1 MFELNKTSWVLPSI
15 IALII
20 GILVF
25 DLTTARGSAEYIF
38 YIVPVALTFLYHRPV
53 LPLYIAVLTTCSSV
67 LGFWYSPVVYTSV
80 NPFAFKNR
88 LFNIVVIWIV
98 AFLVR
103 NIIINRNVNLR
114 NNWLKSLAQ
123 KLQDSVRGELT
134 VQEIGEKIL
143 SFLSSE
149 IHVLLGV
156 LYVREENSKVMRF
169 AASYGVE
176 GQSVKQQLTLGDGI
190 TGKVAEEGVIKNFTD
205 LPADHL
211 KLSTI
216 LGESRPGAIKIVP
229 LLADGRTIGVLEL
242 AFKEHPD
249 LSIREFFNLNT
260 ENLAIALR
268 SAIHKSKLSELLSQS
283 QQFAEELQAQQEE
296 LRVVNE
302 ELEQQS
308 SALKSSH
315 SRLENQAAEMEQ
327 TNQQL
332 EGQARTLEIQKAL
345 LDERNKD
352 LISAQMDLEEKARLL
367 EQSSQYKSEFLA
379 NMSHELRTPLNSTL
393 ILAKLLADNKPGN
406 LNDEQ
411 IKYADIIYNSGN
423 DLLNLINDILDLS
436 KVEAGKLTVNPES
449 VSIPSIAR
457 SLEDLFRPIAKNK
470 GVAFEV
476 LTDKNLSTLVTD
488 KQRVEQILKN
498 FLSNALKFTAQG
510 KVTLKISEKDQN
522 FYFSVIDTGLG
533 ISSEQQKIIFEAFR
547 QADGTTNRKFG
558 GTGLGLSISRELSL
572 LLGGEIS
579 VESEKEKGS
588 TFTLR
593 LPAKFVAEEA
603 IMKKV
608 ELVRELPKPKPAPKK
623 TETLKMNEEGFLS
636 FSFKDDREN
645 IQAFGRKMLIVED
658 DETFAKI
665 LFDLAHEMN
674 FGAIVSPNADQ
685 GIQLAKFYLPHA
697 IVLDVRL
704 PDHSG
709 MVVLDQLKMDPKTRH
724 IPVHV
729 ISADDFS
736 RSAMEMGAIGYLL
749 KPVKREQLQDVFNHM
764 TSLMEQKNKHVLV
777 VEDDEVQRNHIVG
790 LIADQNVQ
798 VDSVDTSAKALEK
811 LAHKTYDCMIM
822 DLSLPDMSGHELL
835 SKLSEDDSNFSY
847 PPVIVYTARD
857 LTREE
862 EEKLRQYSGSIIIKG
877 AKSPER
883 LLSEVTLFL
892 HRVETDMPLEHQ
904 KMLVDLRS
912 REKNL
917 EGRKILLV
925 DDDVRNIFALTSA
938 LESFGAKI
946 ESARNGIEA
955 LEKVQNL
962 PGIELVLMDIMMPEM
977 DGYEAMRRI
986 RLMKKFESLPIIALT
1001 AKAMSDDKDKCIAMG
1016 ANDYLSKPIVME
1028 KLLSLIRVWL
1038 PPKRKFNS

>member
-1 MFELNKTSWVLPSI
+1 MFEINKTTWVLPSI
-15 IALII
+15 ITFLIS
-20 GILVF
+20 ILVF

-38 YIVPVALTFLYHRPV
+38 YVVPVALTFMYHRPV
-53 LPLYIAVLTTCSSV
+53 LPLYTALGASFFSV
-67 LGFWYSPVVYTSV
+67 LGFWYSPVIMTAH
-80 NPFAFKNR
+80 NPFAFQNR

-103 NIIINRNVNLR
+103 NIIINRNINLR
-114 NNWLKSLAQ
+114 NDWLKTQAV
-123 KLQDSVRGELT
+123 KLLDSVRGELT
-134 VQEIGEKIL
+134 PQEIGERIL
-143 SFLSSE
+143 SFLSEE

-156 LYVREENSKVMRF
+156 LYVRQDNSKQMVY
-169 AASYGVE
+169 AASYGVDAE
-176 GQSVKQQLTLGDGI
+176 NVKKEITLGNGI
-190 TGKVAEEGVIKNFTD
+190 TGKVAEEGQIKNFTD
-205 LPADHL
+205 LPEEHL

-216 LGESRPGAIKIVP
+216 LGISTPGAIKIVP
-229 LLADGRTIGVLEL
+229 LLADGHTIGVLEL

-249 LSIREFFNLNT
+249 LSVREFFSLNT

-268 SAIHKSKLSELLSQS
+268 SALHKSKLAELLYQA
-283 QQFAEELQAQQEE
+283 QQFSEELQAQQEE

-302 ELEQQS
+302 ELEQQTH
-308 SALKSSH
+308 ALKESH
-315 SRLENQAAEMEQ
+315 VRLENQAAEMEQ

-332 EGQARTLEIQKAL
+332 EEQAQTLETQKSQ
-345 LDERNKD
+345 LDDKNRD
-352 LISAQMDLEEKARLL
+352 LIGVQMDLEEKARLL

-393 ILAKLLADNKPGN
+393 ILAKLLSENKAGN
-406 LNDEQ
+406 LNEEQ

-436 KVEAGKLTVNPES
+436 KVEAGKLTIHPEII
-449 VSIPSIAR
+449 SIQSMAR
-457 SLEDLFRPIAKNK
+457 SLEDMFSTLAKNK
-470 GVAFEV
+470 NIEFKV
-476 LTDKNLSTLVTD
+476 NLAEKLSHLETD

-498 FLSNALKFTAQG
+498 FLSNALKFTSKG
-510 KVTLKISEKDQN
+510 SVTLDIFQENNKFHFE
-522 FYFSVIDTGLG
+522 VTDTGLG
-533 ISSEQQKIIFEAFR
+533 ISKEQQNIIFEAFR

-558 GTGLGLSISRELSL
+558 GTGLGLSISKELSKI
-572 LLGGEIS
+572 LGGQIN
-579 VESEKEKGS
+579 VKSEKGKGS
-588 TFTLR
+588 TFSLI
-593 LPAKFVAEEA
+593 LPSKFNAAEAVLE
-603 IMKKV
+603 KV
-608 ELVRELPKPKPAPKK
+608 ELVQDFPKPVPRKVEAPKNK
-623 TETLKMNEEGFLS
+623 EDSDLK
-636 FSFKDDREN
+636 FSFKDDRETIHN
-645 IQAFGRKMLIVED
+645 FGRKMLIVED
-658 DETFAKI
+658 DENFAKI
-665 LFDLAHEMN
+665 LFDQAHEMN
-674 FGAIVSPNADQ
+674 FGALVAPSADQ
-685 GIQLAKFYLPHA
+685 GIQLAKNFLPHA

-724 IPVHV
+724 IPVHM
-729 ISADDFS
+729 ISSEDFS
-736 RSAMEMGAIGYLL
+736 RSALEMGAIGYML
-749 KPVKREQLQDVFNHM
+749 KPVKREQLQEVFQHM

-777 VEDDEVQRNHIVG
+777 VEDDEVQRNHIVS

-798 VDSVDTSAKALEK
+798 VDAVDTSAKALEK
-811 LAHKTYDCMIM
+811 LSQKTYDCMIM
-822 DLSLPDMSGHELL
+822 DLSLPDMSGHDLL
-835 SKLSEDDSNFSY
+835 SQLSQEDSNFAY

-862 EEKLRQYSGSIIIKG
+862 EDKLRQYSGSIIIKG

-904 KMLVDLRS
+904 KMLIDLRS

-946 ESARNGIEA
+946 DTARNGIEA
-955 LEKVQNL
+955 LDKVQNVL
-962 PGIELVLMDIMMPEM
+962 GIELVLMDIMMPEM
-977 DGYEAMRRI
+977 DGYEAMKRI
-986 RLMKKFESLPIIALT
+986 RMMKQFQNLPIIALT
-1001 AKAMSDDKDKCIAMG
+1001 AKAMSDDKEKCIAMG

-1038 PPKRKFNS
+1038 PPKRKFNR